1 VGVLARVFEEHGLVT
16 TSISLVREHTEKV
29 KPPRALFVPFPF
41 GHPLGEA
48 NDPALQ
54 TRVMRAAFA
63 LLNTSSAPV
72 LVDYPEDV
80 YADQDINLAQASSV
94 PRPRPSED
102 VAFEVTSLRP
112 YYEQWVAA
120 HSGRTNVGVT
130 RVDQRR
136 FRGPVRLLEGYAE
149 GKAANAPEWNRE
161 VPLPQFLRWAADDL
175 KAFYLEARM
184 QQKPD
189 ASFQELNRWLWS
201 ETALSNLLRAVRD
214 RMRAE
219 GDPKLDAI
227 AFGIAR

>member
-1 VGVLARVFEEHGLVT
+1 VGVLARVFEEHGLTT

-48 NDPALQ
+48 DDSDLQ

-63 LLNTSSAPV
+63 LLDEPDGPV
-72 LVDYPEDV
+72 LVDYPEDIF
-80 YADQDINLAQASSV
+80 AEQDLNLAQAASV
-94 PRPRPSED
+94 PAPAIPAD
-102 VAFEVTSLRP
+102 VAFELTTLRP
-112 YYEQWVAA
+112 YYEQWVQSHA
-120 HSGRTNVGVT
+120 GRTAVGLT
-130 RVDQRR
+130 GVDQRR
-136 FRGPVRLLEGYAE
+136 FRGLVRLLEAYA
-149 GKAANAPEWNRE
+149 ADRDTDVPEWNRD

-184 QQKPD
+184 QQKP
-189 ASFQELNRWLWS
+189 AAAFQELNEWLWS

-214 RMRAE
+214 RLRSH

>member
-1 VGVLARVFEEHGLVT
+1 MGVLARVFEEHGLVT

-48 NDPALQ
+48 NDAELQ
-54 TRVMRAAFA
+54 TRVIRAAFA
-63 LLNTSSAPV
+63 LLDAPGGPA
-72 LVDYPEDV
+72 LVDYPEDI
-80 YADQDINLAQASSV
+80 YANQDINLAQASSV
-94 PRPRPSED
+94 PQPEPSAD
-102 VAFEVTSLRP
+102 VAFELTTLRA
-112 YYEQWVAA
+112 YYEEWVAA
-120 HSGRTNVGVT
+120 HAGRTTVGVT

-136 FRGPVRLLEGYAE
+136 FRGLVRLLEGYAA
-149 GKAANAPEWNRE
+149 GQTLDVPEWNRE

-184 QQKPD
+184 QQKPR
-189 ASFQELNRWLWS
+189 ASFQELNRCLWS

-214 RMRAE
+214 RMRAQ
-219 GDPKLDAI
+219 GDPKLEAI

>member
-1 VGVLARVFEEHGLVT
+1 MGVLARVFEEHGLAT

-48 NDPALQ
+48 NDPEQQ
-54 TRVMRAAFA
+54 TRVMRAAFE
-63 LLNTSSAPV
+63 LLERDSGPV
-72 LVDYPEDV
+72 LEDYPEDI
-80 YADQDINLAQASSV
+80 YAGQDINLAQASSV
-94 PRPRPSED
+94 SQPEISED

-112 YYEQWVAA
+112 YYEQWLSA
-120 HSGRTNVGVT
+120 HAGRTNVGVT

-136 FRGPVRLLEGYAE
+136 FRGLVRLLEAFAE
-149 GKAANAPEWNRE
+149 GREIDSPEWNRD
-161 VPLPQFLRWAADDL
+161 VPLSQFVRWSADDL

-184 QQKPD
+184 QQRPG

-214 RMRAE
+214 RMRAQ
-219 GDPKLDAI
+219 GDAKLDAI

>member
-1 VGVLARVFEEHGLVT
+1 VGVLARVFEEHGLAT

-48 NDPALQ
+48 NDAELQ

-63 LLNTSSAPV
+63 LLDRDSGPV
-72 LVDYPEDV
+72 LEDYPEDI
-80 YADQDINLAQASSV
+80 YADQDINLAQASGVTQPEISA
-94 PRPRPSED
+94 D
-102 VAFEVTSLRP
+102 VAFEVTTLRP

-120 HSGRTNVGVT
+120 HAGRTAVGVT

-136 FRGPVRLLEGYAE
+136 FRGLVRVLEAYAE
-149 GKAANAPEWNRE
+149 DQAIDVPEWNTE
-161 VPLPQFLRWAADDL
+161 VPLPQFARWAADDL

-184 QQKPD
+184 QQKP
-189 ASFQELNRWLWS
+189 AATFQELNGWLWS
-201 ETALSNLLRAVRD
+201 QTALSNLLRAVRD
-214 RMRAE
+214 RMRAQ

>member
-1 VGVLARVFEEHGLVT
+1 MFEEHGLVT

-41 GHPLGEA
+41 GQPLGKP
-48 NDPALQ
+48 NDPELQ
-54 TRVMRAAFA
+54 TRVMRAALS
-63 LLNTSSAPV
+63 LLDRDAGPV
-72 LVDYPEDV
+72 LEDYPEDI

-94 PRPRPSED
+94 SQKDVSAD
-102 VAFEVTSLRP
+102 VAFEVTTLRP

-120 HSGRTNVGVT
+120 HAGRTSLGVT

-136 FRGPVRLLEGYAE
+136 FRGLVRLLEAYAE
-149 GKAANAPEWNRE
+149 NREIDVPEWNKD
-161 VPLPQFLRWAADDL
+161 VPLPQFVRWAADDL

-184 QQKPD
+184 QQKPA
-189 ASFQELNRWLWS
+189 ASFQELNGWLWS

-214 RMRAE
+214 RMRAQA
-219 GDPKLDAI
+219 DPRLDAM

>member
-48 NDPALQ
+48 DDPELQ
-54 TRVMRAAFA
+54 TRVMRAALA
-63 LLNTSSAPV
+63 LLDAPAGPV
-72 LVDYPEDV
+72 LVDYPDDL
-80 YADQDINLAQASSV
+80 YAGQDINLAQASIVSHADA
-94 PRPRPSED
+94 PAD
-102 VAFEVTSLRP
+102 VAFEVTTLRP
-112 YYEQWVAA
+112 YYEQWVSA
-120 HSGRTNVGVT
+120 HAGRSAVGVT

-136 FRGPVRLLEGYAE
+136 FRGLVRVLEAYVAGRDIDV
-149 GKAANAPEWNRE
+149 PEWNKE
-161 VPLPQFLRWAADDL
+161 VALPQFVRWAADDL

-184 QQKPD
+184 QQKPA
-189 ASFQELNRWLWS
+189 ASFQELNRWLWG

-214 RMRAE
+214 RMRAQR
-219 GDPKLDAI
+219 DPQLDAL